1 MSGGGGG
8 SGNGGGGGP
17 PGGGD
22 PGMTTAPS
30 HAPPGEKGGGGYVAP
45 APSGPSP
52 HVDRGGPVTYTTQQY
67 DIPDKPDVP
76 STESL
81 LSGDVNIFEGT
92 KEVIPTRGP
101 MGDEMWD
108 TKPDVP
114 NEVKGGENLGTSV
127 INPHFDSPAI
137 IEEQKNQD
145 TIAKRVVSTDDRD
158 FEEQAVGTPFENIYE
173 GPAVDVA
180 TIHGE
185 TGDPGS
191 VTYDPTM
198 TPDKLAAQEVATK
211 KAIYGTGKRAGDLVI
226 DPKTGEGTFVQDY
239 TFKEHWDNAIIDHP
253 ALKFSPSARLL
264 YATGKNIAEF
274 ATEKGLLGFD
284 RDVNDPS
291 GEGPAGGAS
300 AGGNYGGNVN
310 PLQEYA
316 GREYKDQPYASSTP
330 SGGDGG
336 DSVASL
342 ITAPQT
348 PYIVTGNTPAS
359 NSVAANWYYGLGQTS
374 TNPGGF
380 NLATEYAAAKTKVA
394 QTLGT
399 PSSYGWLAVNNSP
412 FYNWL
417 KTNSLDK
424 GIL

>member
-67 DIPDKPDVP
+67 TTPEKADVP

-81 LSGDVNIFEGT
+81 LRGDVDIFEGT
-92 KEVIPTRGP
+92 KEVVPTRGP

-114 NEVKGGENLGTSV
+114 DEVKGGENLGTAV
-127 INPHFDSPAI
+127 INPHYDSPAVK
-137 IEEQKNQD
+137 EEQKKTEILNRERAEPEYSD
-145 TIAKRVVSTDDRD
+145 TELEKGITD
-158 FEEQAVGTPFENIYE
+158 EGQIIPKSEYE
-173 GPAVDVA
+173 P
-180 TIHGE
+180 
-185 TGDPGS
+185 
-191 VTYDPTM
+191 
-198 TPDKLAAQEVATK
+198 K
-211 KAIYGTGKRAGDLVI
+211 DL
-226 DPKTGEGTFVQDY
+226 
-239 TFKEHWDNAIIDHP
+239 TFKEHWNQAVIDHP
-253 ALKFSPSARLL
+253 LLKFSIAGRLL
-264 YATGKNIAEF
+264 YAAGKNIGEY
-274 ATEKGLLGFD
+274 ATNNGLLGFD
-284 RDVNDPS
+284 WNVNDPT
-291 GEGPAGGAS
+291 G
-300 AGGNYGGNVN
+300 
-310 PLQEYA
+310 
-316 GREYKDQPYASSTP
+316 STS

-336 DSVASL
+336 GDGGASIASN
-342 ITAPQT
+342 ITAPET
-348 PYIVTGNTPAS
+348 SYITSGNTPAS
-359 NSVAANWYYGLGQTS
+359 NSVAANWYHNLGQTS

-417 KTNSLDK
+417 QTDSLNK

>member
-45 APSGPSP
+45 TPSGPSP

-67 DIPDKPDVP
+67 TTPEKADVP

-81 LSGDVNIFEGT
+81 LKGDVDIFEGT

-114 NEVKGGENLGTSV
+114 DEVKGGEHLGTAV
-127 INPHFDSPAI
+127 INPHYDSPAVK
-137 IEEQKNQD
+137 EEQKKTDILNRERAEPEYSD
-145 TIAKRVVSTDDRD
+145 TELEKGITD
-158 FEEQAVGTPFENIYE
+158 EGQIIPKSEYE
-173 GPAVDVA
+173 P
-180 TIHGE
+180 
-185 TGDPGS
+185 
-191 VTYDPTM
+191 
-198 TPDKLAAQEVATK
+198 K
-211 KAIYGTGKRAGDLVI
+211 DL
-226 DPKTGEGTFVQDY
+226 TLL
-239 TFKEHWDNAIIDHP
+239 EHWNQAGIDHP
-253 ALKFSPSARLL
+253 ALKLSIAGRLIYSL
-264 YATGKNIAEF
+264 YQNSKEF
-274 ATEKGLLGFD
+274 ITNKGLLGFD
-284 RDVNDPS
+284 WDVNDPT
-291 GEGPAGGAS
+291 G
-300 AGGNYGGNVN
+300 
-310 PLQEYA
+310 
-316 GREYKDQPYASSTP
+316 STP

-336 DSVASL
+336 GDGGASIASN
-342 ITAPQT
+342 ITAPET
-348 PYIVTGNTPAS
+348 SYIISGNTPAS
-359 NSVAANWYYGLGQTS
+359 NSVAANWYHNLGQTS

-417 KTNSLDK
+417 QTDSLNK

>member
-1 MSGGGGG
+1 
-8 SGNGGGGGP
+8 
-17 PGGGD
+17 
-22 PGMTTAPS
+22 
-30 HAPPGEKGGGGYVAP
+30 
-45 APSGPSP
+45 
-52 HVDRGGPVTYTTQQY
+52 
-67 DIPDKPDVP
+67 
-76 STESL
+76 
-81 LSGDVNIFEGT
+81 
-92 KEVIPTRGP
+92 
-101 MGDEMWD
+101 MWD

-127 INPHFDSPAI
+127 INPHFDSPAV
-137 IEEQKNQD
+137 IEEQKKTDALNER
-145 TIAKRVVSTDDRD
+145 IAAERED
-158 FEEQAVGTPFENIYE
+158 
-173 GPAVDVA
+173 
-180 TIHGE
+180 
-185 TGDPGS
+185 
-191 VTYDPTM
+191 YDE
-198 TPDKLAAQEVATK
+198 PDKAHEKQTSTAIKLGIKDLKEEDLYQTNWNDLTK
-211 KAIYGTGKRAGDLVI
+211 DQQDQYQLEMNKAKGTQDVRYPFYGANEGI
-226 DPKTGEGTFVQDY
+226 DR
-239 TFKEHWDNAIIDHP
+239 TFKEHWDNAVIVHP
-253 ALKFSPSARLL
+253 ALKYSLAGRLL

-274 ATEKGLLGFD
+274 ATDKGLLGFD

-336 DSVASL
+336 DSISSL

-348 PYIVTGNTPAS
+348 PYIATGNTPAS